1 MKRRRLPAT
10 IGLLATL
17 LVTGAGGAVAQADN
31 YPVRPVKIIVSSG
44 AGGAI
49 DVLARV
55 VADHLSRIWGQQVL
69 VVNHPGGGTAIG
81 VRAAATSV
89 PDGYTLFY
97 ALTASFVALPV
108 LQPDLP
114 FDVARDFVPIGLIG
128 EQPMIIAVDP
138 ALGVNTLE
146 ELIALSKKRPG
157 GLTCAVPTSGSLPH
171 VTGEWFRRRA
181 GADLTFIHYPGT
193 AQSVLDVIGGRVSML
208 IEALPALAGAIA
220 GGRLKPIAVAS
231 RERLPS
237 LGDVPTVT
245 ETVMGFVAMG
255 WFALMAPPGTSPEIT
270 SKISE
275 DLRKILEL
283 PELKRKFTEL
293 GTIARPMSAAELTG
307 FIRSEQELWSPV
319 VRALEAQRK

>member
-1 MKRRRLPAT
+1 M
-10 IGLLATL
+10 
-17 LVTGAGGAVAQADN
+17 
-31 YPVRPVKIIVSSG
+31 
-44 AGGAI
+44 
-49 DVLARV
+49 
-55 VADHLSRIWGQQVL
+55 
-69 VVNHPGGGTAIG
+69 VNHPGGGTAIG

-208 IEALPALAGAIA
+208 IRPSGL
-220 GGRLKPIAVAS
+220 GRRTITRRTAQTDCGRA
-231 RERLPS
+231 RERPLAEPP
-237 LGDVPTVT
+237 GDVADRG
-245 ETVMGFVAMG
+245 ETVPAS
-255 WFALMAPPGTSPEIT
+255 SP
-270 SKISE
+270 
-275 DLRKILEL
+275 
-283 PELKRKFTEL
+283 
-293 GTIARPMSAAELTG
+293 
-307 FIRSEQELWSPV
+307 
-319 VRALEAQRK
+319 